1 MSNVCDILHSYEI
14 SIISL
19 LFIFIVDQSIF
30 Y

>member
-1 MSNVCDILHSYEI
+1 MSNVCDILQSYEI
-14 SIISL
+14 SMISL